1 MSCEPTFEEL
11 NYLFITVEHNL
22 NIDCSVS
29 KHLNSVILLYRRL
42 TDICLL
48 ESFVHLRFIDL
59 STNFLSDLT
68 PLAPLTQ
75 LLWLKVDENHVREIR
90 GQRLEPLTYLQW
102 FSLAKNRLRDVEGLS
117 GPALETLNLIGLFN

>member
-1 MSCEPTFEEL
+1 MSCVPTSEEL
-11 NYLFITVEHNL
+11 NNLFITNEHNL
-22 NIDCSVS
+22 NLDYIVS
-29 KHLNSVILLYRRL
+29 KHLNSVVLSRRL
-42 TDICLL
+42 TDIRLL

-90 GQRLEPLTYLQW
+90 EQRLEPLTYLQW
-102 FSLAKNRLRDVEGLS
+102 FSLAKNRLRDIEGLS
-117 GPALETLNLIGLFN
+117 GPALETLNLTGLFS